1 MISTQAA
8 RLQEEEDS
16 QFEIINK
23 LEREAG
29 KHRERAEAAKKEASR
44 IDGET
49 GSAEAEKRRGE
60 AEVSDLRDALADAK
74 SDLDDTSDAY
84 ARLSQAL
91 SSSEPLD
98 RDVAALV
105 QTTLDAKGQELAEAE
120 AETEKEADEALRR
133 EESVVAEKRNAVEGA
148 ADEVAAL
155 APKVHCRRPSVASTA
170 WGVTRR
176 RRDRCVDGVGIAA
189 PHRHTIT
196 HAGRRGRAHPTRGR
210 RPAAEAAER
219 HGRVPDASEEEGRR
233 PE

>member
-8 RLQEEEDS
+8 RLQDEEDS

-74 SDLDDTSDAY
+74 GDLDDTSDAY

-98 RDVAALV
+98 RDVAQLV

-120 AETEKEADEALRR
+120 AATEKEADEALRR
-133 EESVVAEKRNAVEGA
+133 EEAKVAEKRNAVEGA

-155 APKVHCRRPSVASTA
+155 APKVPRRRPSIASTA

-189 PHRHTIT
+189 PHRHD
-196 HAGRRGRAHPTRGR
+196 HSRRSPRPSAFNARPTTSCGSCGTRPTRR
-210 RPAAEAAER
+210 
-219 HGRVPDASEEEGRR
+219 
-233 PE
+233 

>member
-8 RLQEEEDS
+8 RLQDEEDS

-44 IDGET
+44 VDGET

-74 SDLDDTSDAY
+74 DDLDDTSDAY

-133 EESVVAEKRNAVEGA
+133 EEAKVAEKRNAVEGA

-155 APKVHCRRPSVASTA
+155 APKVPRRRPHTFISTHQ
-170 WGVTRR
+170 W
-176 RRDRCVDGVGIAA
+176 
-189 PHRHTIT
+189 
-196 HAGRRGRAHPTRGR
+196 RGG
-210 RPAAEAAER
+210 
-219 HGRVPDASEEEGRR
+219 
-233 PE
+233 

>member
-8 RLQEEEDS
+8 RLQDEEDS
-16 QFEIINK
+16 QFEVINK

-74 SDLDDTSDAY
+74 GDLDDTSDAY

-105 QTTLDAKGQELAEAE
+105 QKTLDAKGQELAEAE

-155 APKVHCRRPSVASTA
+155 APKVPRRRPYFASTA

-176 RRDRCVDGVGIAA
+176 RRHAIAA
-189 PHRHTIT
+189 TPRPETAFAT
-196 HAGRRGRAHPTRGR
+196 LPLRRSPRPSASNARPTTSCGSCGTPPTR
-210 RPAAEAAER
+210 P
-219 HGRVPDASEEEGRR
+219 
-233 PE
+233 